1 MPRSLS
7 VLQNRNIT
15 VLWLSQVFSAFGDR
29 FHEIAI
35 VWYSIQLIGSEAGF
49 VLAGGSL
56 ARLAFGLFGGVLADR
71 RDRRRILVIVD
82 LARAAIVATLPL
94 ATLWGPLS
102 LTHLAVVATLV
113 GGLSAL
119 FDPALQASLPD
130 LAHDSAALQATNGL
144 MDVTNRLARVFA
156 PGLAGLVILWV
167 PLEHFFTINA
177 FTFVVSAL
185 AVFSLRDA
193 FAIRGQPNPGAP
205 VAASPTAAALL
216 RQVAAEIGGAFRLVA
231 ANRPV
236 FWGLIGMTIINLTWS
251 AAFTV
256 GVALFTE
263 QRMQGN
269 VGAYGMLVAAYGV
282 GNVLSNLVVGS
293 LTIRRRAR
301 TLFLGK
307 IILGLGF
314 WLFTFSPNL
323 PFAMACMAL
332 AAVGGPMG
340 DIMLLIMIQED
351 FPSDQIGKI
360 FSTLM
365 TLSSAGASLGL
376 MLAGPLFKLTSVPT
390 GITLCALLMLL
401 IGAAGTVRFFHEE
414 KPAALPAELSGR

>member
-1 MPRSLS
+1 
-7 VLQNRNIT
+7 
-15 VLWLSQVFSAFGDR
+15 
-29 FHEIAI
+29 
-35 VWYSIQLIGSEAGF
+35 
-49 VLAGGSL
+49 
-56 ARLAFGLFGGVLADR
+56 
-71 RDRRRILVIVD
+71 
-82 LARAAIVATLPL
+82 
-94 ATLWGPLS
+94 
-102 LTHLAVVATLV
+102 
-113 GGLSAL
+113 
-119 FDPALQASLPD
+119 
-130 LAHDSAALQATNGL
+130 
-144 MDVTNRLARVFA
+144 
-156 PGLAGLVILWV
+156 
-167 PLEHFFTINA
+167 
-177 FTFVVSAL
+177 
-185 AVFSLRDA
+185 
-193 FAIRGQPNPGAP
+193 
-205 VAASPTAAALL
+205 
-216 RQVAAEIGGAFRLVA
+216 
-231 ANRPV
+231 
-236 FWGLIGMTIINLTWS
+236 
-251 AAFTV
+251 V